1 MNETHDF
8 HLCSVMNY
16 MDCAELIGWREF
28 LLDLFDLQYI
38 LTFSIEVMM
47 MDYNKQ
53 NLLRIVSSEIITH
66 LKQ

>member
-1 MNETHDF
+1 
-8 HLCSVMNY
+8 
-16 MDCAELIGWREF
+16 MDCAELIGRREF

-53 NLLRIVSSEIITH
+53 NLLRIVSSELLLIWSNKTELSYIN
-66 LKQ
+66 